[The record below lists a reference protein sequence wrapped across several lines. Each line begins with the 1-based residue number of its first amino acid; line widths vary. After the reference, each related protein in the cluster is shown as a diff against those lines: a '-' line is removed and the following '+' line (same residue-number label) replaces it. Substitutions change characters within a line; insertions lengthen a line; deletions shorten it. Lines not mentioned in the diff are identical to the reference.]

1 MNKKFF
7 EISSNIIY
15 VEYYL
20 ELLDLKIFFH
30 RVYVEKM
37 KKEMKCL
44 SSNVGLFFYHNRFLP
59 GLALLILRHV
69 LRIIE
74 LACLTRISVDLL
86 EARFLYSYLRM
97 SGVDLC
103 SSTMALTSIV
113 WLPLSWLAWF
123 VMSVACFSVS
133 SLSFLSR

>member
-44 SSNVGLFFYHNRFLP
+44 SSNVGLFLFTIIDFCQDWRCSFSGTCYV
-59 GLALLILRHV
+59 LL
-69 LRIIE
+69 
-74 LACLTRISVDLL
+74 S
-86 EARFLYSYLRM
+86 
-97 SGVDLC
+97 
-103 SSTMALTSIV
+103 
-113 WLPLSWLAWF
+113 
-123 VMSVACFSVS
+123 
-133 SLSFLSR
+133 

>member
-1 MNKKFF
+1 MLGY
-7 EISSNIIY
+7 I
-15 VEYYL
+15 
-20 ELLDLKIFFH
+20 
-30 RVYVEKM
+30 
-37 KKEMKCL
+37 
-44 SSNVGLFFYHNRFLP
+44 FYHTRFLP

-69 LRIIE
+69 LRINE

-133 SLSFLSR
+133 SLSFLSSALVKPSSALTFIVVTESQVWALSG